1 MIFHP
6 FHLVEKRPWPFSRSI
21 AALALTLGF
30 IRYFHNLDFYLL
42 IIAYIIIITSAF
54 QWWRD
59 ISREASF
66 QGFHTKWVL
75 KGLKLG
81 IILFILSEI
90 FFFISFFWSFFHRSL
105 SPNIEIGG
113 LWPPKNIYPF
123 NPFEI
128 PLLNSTILISSGIT
142 VTWSHHAIINKNF
155 ISALTSLKITI
166 SLGILFTIFQV
177 FEYFQAPFSIRDRIF
192 GSTFFITTG
201 FHGFHVLIGSIFLIV
216 SYYRVKNQLI
226 SSNHFFGFEA
236 SAWYWHFVDVVWLFL
251 FTFMYWWVYYLISI
265 RSTFNFQLKSFI

>member
-1 MIFHP
+1 MMFHP
-6 FHLVEKRPWPFSRSI
+6 FHLVEKSPWPLTSSI
-21 AALALTLGF
+21 GAFALTLGF
-30 IRYFHNLDFYLL
+30 ISYFHNLDFFLL
-42 IIAYIIIITSAF
+42 VMSFTMIMMSAF

-81 IILFILSEI
+81 MILFILSEI
-90 FFFISFFWSFFHRSL
+90 FFFVSFFWSFFHSSL
-105 SPNIEIGG
+105 SPNIEIGS
-113 LWPPKNIYPF
+113 LWPPQNISPF

-128 PLLNSTILISSGIT
+128 PLLNSTILISSGVT
-142 VTWSHHAIINKNF
+142 VSWSHHAIMNKNY
-155 ISALTSLKITI
+155 ISALNSLKITI
-166 SLGILFTIFQV
+166 LLGVLFTLFQI
-177 FEYFQAPFSIRDRIF
+177 FEYFQAPFSISDSVF
-192 GSTFFITTG
+192 GSTFFMTTG
-201 FHGFHVLIGSIFLIV
+201 FHGFHVLIGTIFLIV

-251 FTFMYWWVYYLISI
+251 FTFMYWWVY
-265 RSTFNFQLKSFI
+265 

>member
-6 FHLVEKRPWPFSRSI
+6 FHLVEKSPWPLTRSI
-21 AALALTLGF
+21 SAFSLTLGF
-30 IRYFHNLDFYLL
+30 VSYFHNLNSTL
-42 IIAYIIIITSAF
+42 ILIAIFIIFISSF

-75 KGLKLG
+75 NGLKLG
-81 IILFILSEI
+81 ILFFILSEV
-90 FFFISFFWSFFHRSL
+90 FFFISFFWAFFHRSL
-105 SPNIEIGG
+105 SPNIEIGS
-113 LWPPKNIYPF
+113 LWPPKNIIPF

-142 VTWSHHAIINKNF
+142 VTWRHHAILNKNY
-155 ISALTSLKITI
+155 ISVLTSLKITI
-166 SLGILFTIFQV
+166 FLGVIFTAFQI
-177 FEYFQAPFSIRDRIF
+177 FEYSQAQFSISDSIF

-216 SYYRVKNQLI
+216 SFIRIKNQLI
-226 SSNHFFGFEA
+226 SSDHFFGFEA

-251 FTFMYWWVYYLISI
+251 FTFIYWWVYYLISI
-265 RSTFNFQLKSFI
+265 NEYI